1 MPLTFRVEKVHLR
14 YGHFR
19 SAFSRA
25 VNLFE
30 GFVGIFHEFLDGFP
44 RAAGNSVLCH
54 PPEQFTVQSVLTIAS
69 HLFLMNQRMMNNAN
83 PTMHTQTTKGSM
95 VKL

>member
-19 SAFSRA
+19 SAFTRA
-25 VNLFE
+25 VNLLE
-30 GFVGIFHEFLDGFP
+30 GFVSLFHEFLDGFP

-54 PPEQFTVQSVLTIAS
+54 PPEQFTVQPMLPIAS
-69 HLFLMNQRMMNNAN
+69 HLFLINQQIMNNAD
-83 PTMHTQTTKGSM
+83 TRMHTQTTKGSM

>member
-19 SAFSRA
+19 SAVSRA
-25 VNLFE
+25 VV
-30 GFVGIFHEFLDGFP
+30 GFKERVRCFHEAFEAFP
-44 RAAGNSVLCH
+44 RAVGNTVLCH
-54 PPEQFTVQSVLTIAS
+54 PTNEFPVQPMLTIAS